1 MKKGGAWAP
10 GCVIQLG
17 GRTDWQSAQVGYTR
31 GRNQNVGSLR
41 FSFIGSSKYL
51 HRQHEHGRE
60 TALFSI
66 VLR

>member
-1 MKKGGAWAP
+1 MEKGGAWAP
-10 GCVIQLG
+10 GCVIQHG

-41 FSFIGSSKYL
+41 FSFNGSSKYL